1 MLAGLLCVSLLGGTW
16 SPQAQAQ
23 VNLPALGDTA
33 SEDFNLGTERHLG
46 DAIMRDIRRDP
57 DYLAA
62 VLIALVILGYLFL

>member
-1 MLAGLLCVSLLGGTW
+1 MLVGLLCVSLLGGTW

-46 DAIMRDIRRDP
+46 DAIMRDIDRKS
-57 DYLAA
+57 
-62 VLIALVILGYLFL
+62 VV